1 MALILLR
8 HTRPAVAEGTCY
20 GVTDLDLAPEFAEDS
35 RKIAAELPEIARII
49 SSPLSRCL
57 RLAEVIGAARG
68 LPVARDQRLA
78 EMDFGRWEMRPWSAI
93 PRAEIDAWRDD
104 FLHANPHRGETV
116 QALADRVS
124 AALAEAA
131 EGPHPVLIVT
141 HSGVVKAALAA
152 TGDPD
157 PWQAQTAFG
166 TWRRIDWR

>member
-8 HTRPAVAEGTCY
+8 HTRPAVAEDTCY
-20 GVTDLDLAPEFAEDS
+20 GVTDLDLVPGFADES
-35 RKIAAELPEIARII
+35 MKIAAELPDIKRII

-68 LPVARDQRLA
+68 LPVTLDPRLA
-78 EMDFGRWEMRPWSAI
+78 EMDFGQWEMRLWSAI

-116 QALADRVS
+116 QALGDRVRS
-124 AALAEAA
+124 ALAEAA
-131 EGPHPVLIVT
+131 QGQHPVLIVT

-152 TGDPD
+152 TGHAD